1 MRISDWSSD
10 VCSSDLQAQNF
21 PNKLLVLIDGR
32 SVYSPLFSGVYWDM
46 QDIIPE
52 DVDRIEV
59 NSGPGATLWGANA
72 VKGVINIVTRT
83 AGASQGGHV
92 SALGGSK
99 LSDTALRFG
108 DRNQHMTH
116 YRRDV
121 KGRPRTDT
129 RHTPKYEQKSRK
141 T

>member
-59 NSGPGATLWGANA
+59 ISGPGATLWGANA
-72 VKGVINIVTRT
+72 VNGVINIVTRN
-83 AGASQGGHV
+83 AGASQGGYV

-99 LSDTALRFG
+99 LFDAALRFG
-108 DRNQHMTH
+108 DRINDTI
-116 YRRDV
+116 
-121 KGRPRTDT
+121 KIGRA
-129 RHTPKYEQKSRK
+129 HV
-141 T
+141 